1 MHPTTKT
8 KAKVLYNIILF
19 VREITLYQWPPRL
32 YPSILPGTGWTAI
45 TTAVGPEWGLSVALR
60 LGWHLRSLHH
70 RVWYVWKAFFKRKV
84 IVFLEFTYLHTVIII
99 WRNCYCARIHSSVQ
113 LRTRPVNAITRQQT
127 ICARR
132 ACLAWRRARG
142 GRGAGLPCTAIRPP
156 LLDTLLW
163 FFSLVFF
170 KRTSPQLRHVNWDL
184 SRNEDASVH
193 ILGLSRLLITESSTI
208 LRYLFPTCVARQR
221 WRATN
226 VHRPAGP
233 IKGMYFL
240 RFYTK
245 ADN

>member
-1 MHPTTKT
+1 MASST
-8 KAKVLYNIILF
+8 V
-19 VREITLYQWPPRL
+19 
-32 YPSILPGTGWTAI
+32 PSILHCAR
-45 TTAVGPEWGLSVALR
+45 AELRSRRQSVQSEAFPLY
-60 LGWHLRSLHH
+60 LGWHLRSTHH
-70 RVWYVWKAFFKRKV
+70 RVWYVWKAFFKRKA
-84 IVFLEFTYLHTVIII
+84 IVFLEFTYLYTVIII
-99 WRNCYCARIHSSVQ
+99 CRNCSTY
-113 LRTRPVNAITRQQT
+113 
-127 ICARR
+127 
-132 ACLAWRRARG
+132 
-142 GRGAGLPCTAIRPP
+142 TAMIF
-156 LLDTLLW
+156 
-163 FFSLVFF
+163 FFSFF

-208 LRYLFPTCVARQR
+208 FRYLFPTCVARQR

>member
-99 WRNCYCARIHSSVQ
+99 WRNYYCARIHGSVQ

-127 ICARR
+127 ICARVS
-132 ACLAWRRARG
+132 RG
-142 GRGAGLPCTAIRPP
+142 GERGVEGGGASLHSDTPTFTRYTAMIF
-156 LLDTLLW
+156 
-163 FFSLVFF
+163 FFSFF

-208 LRYLFPTCVARQR
+208 FRYLFPTCVARQR